1 VLVRVLRSRIL
12 TFLLLACFLLAK
24 GSFWIALLP
33 AGTNEKGLPTSHP
46 CACSGAPVCN
56 CGPGGCCDT
65 AEPSKLASLPGL
77 GNLAL
82 NKKGANKNSE
92 TKSELRTPKVCG
104 HFGLGMGPVGEGAG
118 LVLPTESLILE
129 DLAFVRLELPF
140 VIARLVRL
148 ESPDPPPPKA

>member
-1 VLVRVLRSRIL
+1 MNLLRSRIL

-33 AGTNEKGLPTSHP
+33 AGTKEKDTPTSHP

-77 GNLAL
+77 GNLGL
-82 NKKGANKNSE
+82 NKKGANKNSD
-92 TKSELRTPKVCG
+92 TKPELHTPKICG

-118 LVLPTESLILE
+118 LVIPTESVIIK

-140 VIARLVRL
+140 GIAPLVRL

>member
-1 VLVRVLRSRIL
+1 MLRSRIL

-82 NKKGANKNSE
+82 NKKGANKNSK

-104 HFGLGMGPVGEGAG
+104 HFGLGMGPVGEGPG
-118 LVLPTESLILE
+118 FVTPTESFLPG
-129 DLAFVRLELPF
+129 DQTSVRIELPF
-140 VIARLVRL
+140 VIAPLFRF
-148 ESPDPPPPKA
+148 ESPESPPPRA

>member
-1 VLVRVLRSRIL
+1 MNLLRSRIL

-104 HFGLGMGPVGEGAG
+104 YFGLGMGPVGEGAG
-118 LVLPTESLILE
+118 LVLPTESLLLE

-140 VIARLVRL
+140 GIARLVRL